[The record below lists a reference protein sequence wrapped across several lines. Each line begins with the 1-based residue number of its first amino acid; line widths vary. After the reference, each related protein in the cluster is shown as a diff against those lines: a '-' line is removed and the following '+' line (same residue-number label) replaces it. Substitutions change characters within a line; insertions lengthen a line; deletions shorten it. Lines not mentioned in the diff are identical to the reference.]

1 MLESASKPAA
11 RPQQDVPALPSKDQ
25 VVLNQ
30 TLMQCLQEVKTVEH
44 INSTL
49 QNRIFQQDEHI
60 RYLQRELAKLDEIK
74 QENSQVHAV
83 NLKLQAK
90 VLLLE
95 KSNGNQEL
103 VLNDLQR
110 KYTVLEGYY
119 NELLEFVEQEQ
130 TQKHV

>member
-1 MLESASKPAA
+1 MLKSASKPA
-11 RPQQDVPALPSKDQ
+11 RPQQDAPALPAPNNNPA
-25 VVLNQ
+25 VLNQ

-60 RYLQRELAKLDEIK
+60 RYLQCELAKLEEVK
-74 QENSQVHAV
+74 QENSMVHSV

-119 NELLEFVEQEQ
+119 NELLDFVEQEQ
-130 TQKHV
+130 KHV